1 MTLNGLAFA
10 EVQLKTYSLTHLL
23 FYHIIVVVFIII
35 LSTVDCSATA
45 TTTSAASQMQPSSN
59 VYAPGTS
66 AAPQLSPLPQ
76 PVQAM
81 DVSLTE
87 EDRDVAD
94 AVSGSD
100 GVYCCFC

>member
-59 VYAPGTS
+59 APGTS

-87 EDRDVAD
+87 EDIDVAD
-94 AVSGSD
+94 AVSRSN